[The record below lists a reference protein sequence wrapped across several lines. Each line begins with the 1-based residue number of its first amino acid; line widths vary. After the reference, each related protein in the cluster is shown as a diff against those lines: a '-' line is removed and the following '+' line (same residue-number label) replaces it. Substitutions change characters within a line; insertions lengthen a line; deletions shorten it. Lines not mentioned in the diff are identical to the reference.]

1 VLIVDH
7 NFRVA
12 VTLKNYSSFTKGIV
26 QLTGP
31 DLLMKRHMEM
41 LGYRQVEI
49 SRYLWQ
55 AMYMS
60 EESARQNYLTER
72 IWPNG
77 RKGHAPLLEDQDLV
91 IS

>member
-1 VLIVDH
+1 VKP
-7 NFRVA
+7 NFRIA
-12 VTLKNYSSFTKGIV
+12 VTLKNYNSFTRGIV

-31 DLLMKRHMEM
+31 DLLMKRHLEM
-41 LGYRQVEI
+41 LGYRQIEI

-60 EESARQNYLTER
+60 DESARQNYLSEQ
-72 IWPNG
+72 IWPNR
-77 RKGHAPLLEDQDLV
+77 RKGHASLLEDQDLV